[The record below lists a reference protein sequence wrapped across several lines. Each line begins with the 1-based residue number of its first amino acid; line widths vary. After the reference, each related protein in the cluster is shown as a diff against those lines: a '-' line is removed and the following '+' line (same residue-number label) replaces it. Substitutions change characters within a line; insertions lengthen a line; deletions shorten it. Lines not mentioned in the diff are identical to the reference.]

1 MKLGRLAAAL
11 LLMVS
16 TMSFSTMPAVAWQSA
31 PAVKTPA
38 DASNPRQLDINSASR
53 DQLMALPGVGAT
65 YAQKIIDGRPYSS
78 KSQLRSR
85 NIVPAAV
92 YQKISSII
100 IAKQPGK

>member
-1 MKLGRLAAAL
+1 
-11 LLMVS
+11 
-16 TMSFSTMPAVAWQSA
+16 
-31 PAVKTPA
+31 
-38 DASNPRQLDINSASR
+38 
-53 DQLMALPGVGAT
+53 MALPGVGAT